1 MVEPSIDPE
10 ERNRSALL
18 LKALFTVMVGVSGG
32 LVSIQ
37 AGSDTQ
43 FALTAAAIGLVVG
56 AVMTW
61 FVSRNIRRVQPEG
74 IQKRREMDRR
84 RRRQQDREK

>member
-1 MVEPSIDPE
+1 MVEPRIDAE
-10 ERNRSALL
+10 QRNRSALV
-18 LKALFTVMVGVSGG
+18 LKLLFTLTVGVSGG

-37 AGSDTQ
+37 AGGDTQ

-74 IQKRREMDRR
+74 IQKRREME
-84 RRRQQDREK
+84 RRRQRDREE